1 MAGFRGGEVKLLR
14 KVLLAF
20 VTLVAALGVTAG
32 CTPAPR
38 LVDTPISSPA
48 NTPVDTG
55 EVVVGVDTIAGGYN
69 PHNFADQSAITTA
82 LSTLLLPSVFRP
94 GPDGTPRLDRTLMT
108 SAAVTR
114 SEPYTVTYQIRADA
128 SWSDAAPVA
137 AEDFVYLRQQM
148 TSQPGVIDSAGYR
161 LISDINARDGGKVVE
176 VVFSRPY
183 PGWRTLFDNLLPA
196 HILKDAPGGWA
207 GALQANFPATA
218 GPFTV
223 KALDNDRGEVVLERN
238 DRYWEQPATLDRIV
252 LRRTEQDT
260 LVDAL
265 EQGHHQMA
273 LVRTD
278 SVGAKT
284 IGDLAPDVTTSTVPR
299 PSVTTVYLR
308 PSQQLTDLPVR
319 QALVAML
326 DRAQLITVGTGNGPA
341 AELRADAQVLA
352 PTAPGYQPTKPGNAT
367 AANAQTLLT
376 GAGYTRTSAGWARD
390 GRPLELVIGAAEE
403 RQADVRI
410 AKDVQRQLAAG
421 GVTAEVV
428 ELPGRQLYQRL
439 YETDG
444 TGGGEVVDIAVTS
457 RPAGGDPA
465 TMLATDFGCVTTT
478 TPPLPVNPAGYC
490 DVAIQPTIDAALTGS
505 LSVSEALTSVEPA
518 LWRASIAIP
527 LYQEA
532 DVLAV
537 RDELSG
543 VSAGA
548 GFAGPFAAAAF
559 WKRSPS

>member
-1 MAGFRGGEVKLLR
+1 MAGFRGGEVRLLR
-14 KVLLAF
+14 KLLAAF
-20 VTLVAALGVTAG
+20 VALLALAG

-38 LVDTPISSPA
+38 LKNTELSSPV

-137 AEDFVYLRQQM
+137 AEDFVYLREQM
-148 TSQPGVIDSAGYR
+148 TSQPGVVDSAGYR

-176 VVFSRPY
+176 VVFSKPY

-196 HILKDAPGGWA
+196 HILKDAPGGWQ
-207 GALQANFPATA
+207 GALQTNFPATG

-223 KALDNDRGEVVLERN
+223 KTLDNDRGEVVLERN
-238 DRYWEQPATLDRIV
+238 DRYWEEPAKLDRIV
-252 LRRTEQDT
+252 LRRTEQAS

-265 EQGHHQMA
+265 EQGHDQMA

-278 SVGAKT
+278 SVGADT
-284 IGDLAPDVTTSTVPR
+284 IGRLAPTVTASTVAR

-308 PSQQLTDLPVR
+308 PSQRLADLPVR

-326 DRAQLITVGTGNGPA
+326 DRDQLITVGTGNGPA
-341 AELRADAQVLA
+341 AHLPADAQVLA
-352 PTAPGYQPTKPGNAT
+352 PTAPGYQVTRPGDAGFNA
-367 AANAQTLLT
+367 AAAQTLLT

-390 GRPLELVIGAAEE
+390 GRPLELVVGVAEE
-403 RQADVRI
+403 RPADVRI

-421 GVTAEVV
+421 GVVAEVV
-428 ELPGRQLYQRL
+428 ELSGQELYQRL
-439 YETDG
+439 YSTGGTDG
-444 TGGGEVVDIAVTS
+444 VDIAVSS

-465 TMLATDFGCVTTT
+465 TMLASDFGCVTDA
-478 TPPLPVNPAGYC
+478 TPPEPVNPAGYC
-490 DVAIQPTIDAALTGS
+490 DPAVQPTIEAALTGS
-505 LSVSEALTSVEPA
+505 LSVTEALTSVEPA
-518 LWRASIAIP
+518 LWRAAVAIP

-537 RDELSG
+537 RGELSG
-543 VSAGA
+543 VTAGA
-548 GFAGPFAAAAF
+548 GFAGPFAGAAF
-559 WKRSPS
+559 WVRSGG

>member
-1 MAGFRGGEVKLLR
+1 MKLLR

-20 VTLVAALGVTAG
+20 VALVAVLVATAG

-108 SAAVTR
+108 SAAVTK

-137 AEDFVYLRQQM
+137 AEDFVYLREQM
-148 TSQPGVIDSAGYR
+148 TSQPGVVDSAGYR

-176 VVFSRPY
+176 VVFSEPY

-207 GALQANFPATA
+207 GALQTNFPTTA

-223 KALDNDRGEVVLERN
+223 KTLDNDRGEVVLERN

-265 EQGHHQMA
+265 AQGHDQMA

-284 IGDLAPDVTTSTVPR
+284 IGDLAPDVATSTVAR

-326 DRAQLITVGTGNGPA
+326 DRTQLVTVGTGNGPA
-341 AELRADAQVLA
+341 AQLRADAQVLA
-352 PTAPGYQPTKPGNAT
+352 PTAPGYTATKPGTVAFNPAT
-367 AANAQTLLT
+367 AQTLLT

-403 RQADVRI
+403 RPADVRI

-421 GVTAEVV
+421 GVAAEVA
-428 ELPGRQLYQRL
+428 ELPGRELYQRL
-439 YETDG
+439 YATDG
-444 TGGGEVVDIAVTS
+444 TDGTDAGEVVDIAVTS
-457 RPAGGDPA
+457 RPTGGDPA
-465 TMLATDFGCVTTT
+465 TMLATDFGCVTSA
-478 TPPLPVNPAGYC
+478 TPPRPVNPAGYC

-537 RDELSG
+537 RGELAG
-543 VSAGA
+543 VTAGA
-548 GFAGPFAAAAF
+548 GFAGPFAGAAF

>member
-14 KVLLAF
+14 KALLAF
-20 VTLVAALGVTAG
+20 VTLVVTAG

-38 LVDTPISSPA
+38 LVDTPVSSPS
-48 NTPVDTG
+48 NTVVDTG

-69 PHNFADQSAITTA
+69 PHNFADQSAITTG

-108 SAAVTR
+108 SATVTK
-114 SEPYTVTYQIRADA
+114 SDPYTVVYQIRTDA

-137 AEDFVYLRQQM
+137 AEDFVYLRDQM
-148 TSQPGVIDSAGYR
+148 TSQPGVVNSAGYR
-161 LISDINARDGGKVVE
+161 LIEDINARDGGKVVE
-176 VVFSRPY
+176 VVFSKPY

-196 HILKDAPGGWA
+196 HILKDAPGGWN
-207 GALQANFPATA
+207 GALQTTFPASA
-218 GPFTV
+218 GPYTV
-223 KALDNDRGEVVLERN
+223 KTLDNDRGEVVLERN

-252 LRRTEQDT
+252 LRRTEQAT

-265 EQGHHQMA
+265 AQGHDQMA
-273 LVRTD
+273 LVRAD

-284 IGDLAPDVTTSTVPR
+284 IGDLAPDVSTSTVPR

-319 QALVAML
+319 QALIAML
-326 DRAQLITVGTGNGPA
+326 DREQLVTVGTGNGPA
-341 AELRADAQVLA
+341 AQLPADAQVLA
-352 PTAPGYQPTKPGNAT
+352 PTAPGYQAT
-367 AANAQTLLT
+367 RPSSLPADAAQTLLT

-403 RQADVRI
+403 RPADVRI

-421 GVTAEVV
+421 GVAAEVT

-439 YETDG
+439 YTTDG
-444 TGGGEVVDIAVTS
+444 TEAGGGIDIAVTS

-465 TMLATDFGCVTTT
+465 TMLATDFGCDTEA
-478 TPPLPVNPAGYC
+478 TPPRPVNPAGYC
-490 DVAIQPTIDAALTGS
+490 DLAIQPTIDAALTGS

-537 RDELSG
+537 RGELSG

-548 GFAGPFAAAAF
+548 GFAGPFAGAAF

>member
-1 MAGFRGGEVKLLR
+1 MAGFRGGEVRLLR
-14 KVLLAF
+14 KLLAAF
-20 VTLVAALGVTAG
+20 VALLALAG

-38 LVDTPISSPA
+38 LKNTELSSPVNA
-48 NTPVDTG
+48 PVDTG
-55 EVVVGVDTIAGGYN
+55 EVVVGVDTIAGAYN

-128 SWSDAAPVA
+128 SWSDAAPIA
-137 AEDFVYLRQQM
+137 AEDFVYLREQL
-148 TSQPGVIDSAGYR
+148 TSQPGVVDSAGYR

-176 VVFSRPY
+176 VVFSKPY

-196 HILKDAPGGWA
+196 HILKDAPGGWQ
-207 GALQANFPATA
+207 GALRTNFPTTG

-223 KALDNDRGEVVLERN
+223 KTLDNDRGEVVLERN
-238 DRYWEQPATLDRIV
+238 DRYWGEPAKLDRIV
-252 LRRTEQDT
+252 LRRTEQAA

-265 EQGHHQMA
+265 EQGHDQMA

-278 SVGAKT
+278 SVGADT
-284 IGDLAPDVTTSTVPR
+284 IGRLAPTVTTSTVAR

-308 PSQQLTDLPVR
+308 PSQRLADLPVR

-326 DRAQLITVGTGNGPA
+326 DRDQLITVGTGNGPA
-341 AELRADAQVLA
+341 AHLPADAQVLA
-352 PTAPGYQPTKPGNAT
+352 PTAPGYQATRPGGVGFD
-367 AANAQTLLT
+367 AAAAQTLLT

-390 GRPLELVIGAAEE
+390 GRPLELVIGVAEE
-403 RQADVRI
+403 RPADVRI
-410 AKDVQRQLAAG
+410 AKDVQRQLAAS
-421 GVTAEVV
+421 GVVAEVV
-428 ELPGRQLYQRL
+428 ELSGQELYQRL
-439 YETDG
+439 YSTGGTDG
-444 TGGGEVVDIAVTS
+444 VDIAVSS

-465 TMLATDFGCVTTT
+465 TMLASDFGCVTDA
-478 TPPLPVNPAGYC
+478 TPPEPVNPAGFC
-490 DVAIQPTIDAALTGS
+490 DPAVQPTIEAALTGS
-505 LSVSEALTSVEPA
+505 LSVTEALTSVEPA
-518 LWRASIAIP
+518 LWRAAVAIP

-537 RDELSG
+537 RGELTG
-543 VSAGA
+543 VTAGA
-548 GFAGPFAAAAF
+548 GFAGPFAGAAF
-559 WKRSPS
+559 WVRSGS

>member
-1 MAGFRGGEVKLLR
+1 MR
-14 KVLLAF
+14 K
-20 VTLVAALGVTAG
+20 TLVAFVALAVLAG

-38 LVDTPISSPA
+38 IKGTTLSSPA
-48 NTPVDTG
+48 NAPVDAG

-94 GPDGTPRLDRTLMT
+94 GPDGTPELDRTLVT

-114 SEPYTVTYQIRADA
+114 SEPYTVTYQLRADA

-137 AEDFVYLRQQM
+137 AEDFVYLREQM
-148 TSQPGVIDSAGYR
+148 TSQPGVVDSAGYR

-176 VVFSRPY
+176 VVFGKPY

-196 HILKDAPGGWA
+196 HILKDAPGGWS
-207 GALQANFPATA
+207 GALQSNFPATA

-223 KALDNDRGEVVLERN
+223 KTLDNDRGEVALERN
-238 DRYWEQPATLDRIV
+238 DRYWDEPATLDRIV
-252 LRRTEQDT
+252 LRRTEQET

-265 EQGHHQMA
+265 AQGHDQMA

-284 IGDLAPDVTTSTVPR
+284 IGELAPAVATSTVAR

-308 PSQQLTDLPVR
+308 PSKQLADLPVR

-326 DRAQLITVGTGNGPA
+326 DRKQLITVGTGNGPA
-341 AELRADAQVLA
+341 AQLRADAQALA
-352 PTAPGYQPTKPGNAT
+352 PTAPGYQKTMPGDIVYAP
-367 AANAQTLLT
+367 AAAQTLLT

-390 GRPLELVIGAAEE
+390 GRPLELVIGAAQE
-403 RQADVRI
+403 RPADVRI

-421 GVTAEVV
+421 GVVAEVS

-439 YETDG
+439 YEPAGGTD
-444 TGGGEVVDIAVTS
+444 VVDIAVTA
-457 RPAGGDPA
+457 RPAAGDPA
-465 TMLATDFGCVTTT
+465 TMLATDFGCITAT
-478 TPPLPVNPAGYC
+478 TPPAPVNPAGYC

-505 LSVSEALTSVEPA
+505 LSVTEALTSVEPS
-518 LWRASIAIP
+518 LWRAAVAIP

-537 RDELSG
+537 RGELSG

-548 GFAGPFAAAAF
+548 GFAGPFAGAAF

>member
-1 MAGFRGGEVKLLR
+1 MRLLR
-14 KVLLAF
+14 KALLAF
-20 VTLVAALGVTAG
+20 VTLASLVAAAG
-32 CTPAPR
+32 CTPEPR
-38 LVDTPISSPA
+38 RVDGPISSPV
-48 NTPVDTG
+48 NTPTDTG

-94 GPDGTPRLDRTLMT
+94 GPDGTPRLDRTLMI
-108 SAAVTR
+108 SATVTR
-114 SEPYTVTYQIRADA
+114 TEPYTVTYQIRADA

-137 AEDFVYLRQQM
+137 AEDFVYLRDQM
-148 TSQPGVIDSAGYR
+148 TSQPGVVDSAGYR
-161 LISDINARDGGKVVE
+161 LISDITARDAGKVVE
-176 VVFSRPY
+176 VTFSKPY

-196 HILKDAPGGWA
+196 HILKDAPGGWN
-207 GALQANFPATA
+207 GALQANFPAAA

-223 KALDNDRGEVVLERN
+223 KTLDNDRGEVVLERN

-265 EQGHHQMA
+265 EQGHDQMA

-278 SVGAKT
+278 SIGAKT
-284 IGDLAPDVTTSTVPR
+284 IADLAPEVTTSTVPR

-326 DRAQLITVGTGNGPA
+326 DRAQLVTVGTGNGPA
-341 AELRADAQVLA
+341 AKLVAGAQVLA
-352 PTAPGYQPTKPGNAT
+352 PTAPGYRAT
-367 AANAQTLLT
+367 RPVAAATTAQALLT

-403 RQADVRI
+403 RPAEVRI

-428 ELPGRQLYQRL
+428 ELPGRELYQRL
-439 YETDG
+439 YASGGAD
-444 TGGGEVVDIAVTS
+444 TGAVVDIAVTS
-457 RPAGGDPA
+457 RPTGGDPA
-465 TMLATDFGCVTTT
+465 TMLATDFGCDTTAT
-478 TPPLPVNPAGYC
+478 QPRPVNPAGYC
-490 DVAIQPTIDAALTGS
+490 DPAIQPTIEAALTGS

-537 RDELSG
+537 RGELSG

-548 GFAGPFAAAAF
+548 GFAGPFAGAAF

>member
-1 MAGFRGGEVKLLR
+1 LRKLLA
-14 KVLLAF
+14 AF
-20 VTLVAALGVTAG
+20 VALVVLAG

-38 LVDTPISSPA
+38 LKGTTISSPV

-94 GPDGTPRLDRTLMT
+94 GPDGTPRLDRTLMV
-108 SAAVTR
+108 SAGVTR
-114 SEPYTVTYQIRADA
+114 TEPYTVTYQIRADA

-137 AEDFVYLRQQM
+137 AEDFVYLREQM
-148 TSQPGVIDSAGYR
+148 TSQPGVVDSAGYR
-161 LISDINARDGGKVVE
+161 LISDINAREAGKVVE
-176 VVFSRPY
+176 VVFSKQY

-207 GALQANFPATA
+207 AALQANFPATG

-223 KALDNDRGEVVLERN
+223 KTLDNDRGEVVLERN
-238 DRYWEQPATLDRIV
+238 DRYWEEPAKLDRIV
-252 LRRTEQDT
+252 LRRTEQDS

-265 EQGHHQMA
+265 EQGHDQMA

-278 SVGAKT
+278 SIGADT
-284 IGDLAPDVTTSTVPR
+284 IGELAPAVTTSTVAR

-319 QALVAML
+319 KALVAML
-326 DRAQLITVGTGNGPA
+326 DRAQLTTVGTGNGPA
-341 AELRADAQVLA
+341 AQLRADAQVLA
-352 PTAPGYQPTKPGNAT
+352 PTAPGYQPTKPGDVT
-367 AANAQTLLT
+367 VDAAQAQTLLT

-403 RQADVRI
+403 RPADLRI

-421 GVTAEVV
+421 GVVAEVV
-428 ELPGRQLYQRL
+428 ELSGRELYQRL
-439 YETDG
+439 YA
-444 TGGGEVVDIAVTS
+444 TGGTDAGDVIDIAVSS

-465 TMLATDFGCVTTT
+465 TMLATDFGCITDA
-478 TPPLPVNPAGYC
+478 TPPEPVNPAGYC
-490 DVAIQPTIDAALTGS
+490 DPAIQPTIEAALTGS
-505 LSVSEALTSVEPA
+505 LSVTEALTTVEPA
-518 LWRASIAIP
+518 LWRAAIAIP

-537 RDELSG
+537 RGELTG
-543 VSAGA
+543 VTAGA
-548 GFAGPFAAAAF
+548 GFAGPFAGAAF
-559 WKRSPS
+559 WARSTS

>member
-1 MAGFRGGEVKLLR
+1 MRLLR
-14 KVLLAF
+14 KLLAAF
-20 VTLVAALGVTAG
+20 VVLVAIAG

-38 LVDTPISSPA
+38 LSNAPISSPA

-114 SEPYTVTYQIRADA
+114 TEPYTVTYQIRADA
-128 SWSDAAPVA
+128 SWSDAAPIA
-137 AEDFVYLRQQM
+137 AEDFVYLREQM
-148 TSQPGVIDSAGYR
+148 TSQPGVVDSAGYR
-161 LISDINARDGGKVVE
+161 LISDITARDGGKVVE
-176 VVFSRPY
+176 VVFGKPY

-196 HILKDAPGGWA
+196 HILKDAPGGWT
-207 GALQANFPATA
+207 GALQTNFPATG

-223 KALDNDRGEVVLERN
+223 KTLDNDRGEVVLERN
-238 DRYWEQPATLDRIV
+238 DRYWAGPAKLDRIV

-265 EQGHHQMA
+265 EQGHDQMA

-278 SVGAKT
+278 SVGADT
-284 IGDLAPDVTTSTVPR
+284 IGELAPAVTTSTVAR

-308 PSQQLTDLPVR
+308 PSQRLADLPVR
-319 QALVAML
+319 QALVAMI
-326 DRAQLITVGTGNGPA
+326 DRDQLVTVGTGNGPA
-341 AELRADAQVLA
+341 AQLRADAQVLA
-352 PTAPGYQPTKPGNAT
+352 PTAPGYQPTRPGAVGFNTPA
-367 AANAQTLLT
+367 AQTLLT

-390 GRPLELVIGAAEE
+390 DRPLELVIGAAEE
-403 RQADVRI
+403 RPADVRI

-421 GVTAEVV
+421 GVVAEVAEMPGQ
-428 ELPGRQLYQRL
+428 ELYERL
-439 YETDG
+439 YSTD
-444 TGGGEVVDIAVTS
+444 TADAIDIAVTS

-465 TMLATDFGCVTTT
+465 TTLATDFGCVTDA
-478 TPPLPVNPAGYC
+478 TPPEPVNPVGYC
-490 DVAIQPTIDAALTGS
+490 DPAVQPTIDAALTGS
-505 LSVSEALTSVEPA
+505 LSVTEALTSVEPA
-518 LWRASIAIP
+518 LWRAAVAIP

-537 RDELSG
+537 RGELSG
-543 VSAGA
+543 VTAGA
-548 GFAGPFAAAAF
+548 GFAGPFAGAAF
-559 WKRSPS
+559 WVRSTS

>member
-1 MAGFRGGEVKLLR
+1 MR

-20 VTLVAALGVTAG
+20 AALVALVG

-48 NTPVDTG
+48 TKPVDTR

-94 GPDGTPRLDRTLMT
+94 GPDGTPQLDRTLMI

-114 SEPYTVTYQIRADA
+114 AEPYTVTYQIRADA

-137 AEDFVYLRQQM
+137 AEDFVYLRDQM
-148 TSQPGVIDSAGYR
+148 TGQPGVLDSAGYR
-161 LISDINARDGGKVVE
+161 LISDINARDAGKVVE
-176 VVFSRPY
+176 VVFAEPY
-183 PGWRTLFDNLLPA
+183 PGWRALFENLLPA
-196 HILKDAPGGWA
+196 HLLKDAPGGWS
-207 GALQANFPATA
+207 GALQNNFPATG
-218 GPFTV
+218 GPYTV
-223 KALDNDRGEVVLERN
+223 KTLDHDRGEVVLERN
-238 DRYWEQPATLDRIV
+238 DRYWEEPASLDRIV
-252 LRRTEQDT
+252 LRRADQAA

-265 EQGHHQMA
+265 DAGHDQMA
-273 LVRTD
+273 LMRTD
-278 SVGAKT
+278 AVGAKT
-284 IGDLAPDVTTSTVPR
+284 IGDLAPAVASSTVAR

-341 AELRADAQVLA
+341 AQLRADAQTLA
-352 PTAPGYQPTKPGNAT
+352 PTSPGYQPTMPGDLT
-367 AANAQTLLT
+367 YDPAAAQTLLT

-390 GRPLELVIGAAEE
+390 GRPLRLVIGAAEE
-403 RQADVRI
+403 RPADVRI

-421 GVTAEVV
+421 GVVAEVA
-428 ELPGRQLYQRL
+428 ELPAADLYSRL
-439 YETDG
+439 YA
-444 TGGGEVVDIAVTS
+444 TGEADVLDLAVTA

-465 TMLATDFGCVTTT
+465 TTLATDYGCVTGSAG
-478 TPPLPVNPAGYC
+478 LVAANPIGYC
-490 DVAIQPTIDAALTGS
+490 DAVIQPTIDAALTGS
-505 LSVSEALTSVEPA
+505 LSVTDALTLVEPE
-518 LWRASIAIP
+518 LWRAAVAIP
-527 LYQEA
+527 LFQEA

-537 RDELSG
+537 RGEVAG
-543 VSAGA
+543 VSDGT
-548 GFAGPFAAAAF
+548 GFAGPFADAAF
-559 WKRSPS
+559 WTRSSG